1 MKRLF
6 KPTPINLA
14 LIAAFS
20 YGSPAIA
27 VDATSE
33 QQLSEISIKSD
44 KPAVP
49 ANVPNTVESVTQKE
63 IEENVNSVTT
73 AGVLQYLPSIHVRE
87 RYVGDVNGILVM
99 RVNSST
105 SSAQTTVY
113 ADGLLISNF
122 LNNSF
127 STAPRWGIVSPDE
140 IDRVDVMYGPYSA
153 LYPGNSAGGVV
164 NISTRMPTKFE
175 GHVRADYFT
184 QNFKEYGTDDT
195 FSGWHTSA
203 SLGNKVGDWSYWLNF
218 DHMDNHG
225 HPMTYTAAAK
235 KSGAAAG
242 AGTFTEVSGALS
254 DIDTSGNA
262 RVITSAAG
270 IDHTVQNNGKI
281 KLAYDF
287 SPTVRATYTL
297 GIWDNTSN
305 KTGESYLQD
314 ALGNTIYGTKT
325 GAASNPYQYLRING
339 LDYTVAAPSTS
350 RQEATSYLHGLS
362 LKTSTGGIWDW
373 EVMASLY
380 DASKDATRTSS
391 GNYGLTPST
400 AAIAGTYA
408 DASGTGWWNL
418 DLRGDFRP
426 GGNLKSTHQL
436 SFGAHIDR
444 YTLES
449 DTYNLLPG
457 NFYTSGIGALSS
469 NARGNTQ
476 TEALYLQ
483 DAWKL
488 APNLKLVYGGRAER
502 WQAFDGSNMS
512 GATTYNYADRTEN
525 AFSPKAALTWV
536 ANADWVVNASV
547 GKGVRF
553 PTVGELFNNKTIK
566 NGSTTLAAADLAG
579 FPAPYNAITNDP
591 TLKPEKVVSSELSFQ
606 RALGSGM
613 VRLSLFHENK
623 TDALISQTDTT
634 TLPALLGPG
643 HDNYTISSIQNVDE
657 VKTSGVELAFN
668 LTDVLINGL
677 DIDGSM
683 TYTDSIIEKNSKN
696 PGLEGTDQPR
706 IPHKRATLV
715 ATYHANNKLS
725 FSLAGRY
732 SGHQHAA
739 LFNTT
744 TGKYNDVN
752 PDVYGAVSQYKVMD
766 AKVLYK
772 LDKQWSASLGVNNI
786 GSYKYYVNP
795 NPYPQRTYYATLK
808 FDY

>member
-1 MKRLF
+1 MKHAF
-6 KPTPINLA
+6 KLKHLSLA
-14 LIAAFS
+14 LVTAFAYTPLAFS
-20 YGSPAIA
+20 A
-27 VDATSE
+27 DAGNE
-33 QQLSEISIKSD
+33 QQLSEISVKGE
-44 KPAVP
+44 KPAIP
-49 ANVPNTVESVTQKE
+49 ANLPNTVESVTAQK
-63 IEENVNSVTT
+63 IEETVNSVTT

-127 STAPRWGIVSPDE
+127 STAPRWGVVSPDE

-164 NISTRMPTKFE
+164 NISTHMPTKFE
-175 GHVRADYFT
+175 AHVRADYFT

-203 SLGNKVGDWSYWLNF
+203 SLGNKVGDWSFWADF

-235 KSGAAAG
+235 KSGLAAG
-242 AGTFTEVSGALS
+242 AGTYTVVTGALS
-254 DIDTSGNA
+254 DIDTSGNP
-262 RVITSAAG
+262 RVITSAAS
-270 IDHTVQNNGKI
+270 IDHTVQDNGKI

-305 KTGESYLQD
+305 KTGQTYLTD
-314 ALGNTIYGTKT
+314 GAGNLIYGTKT
-325 GAASNPYQYLRING
+325 ATSPYQYLRING

-362 LKTSTGGIWDW
+362 LKTSTDGMWDW
-373 EVMASLY
+373 EVIASLY

-391 GNYGLTPST
+391 GNYGITPST

-408 DASGTGWWNL
+408 DASGTGWWNI

-426 GGNLKSTHQL
+426 EGSLKSIHQL

-502 WQAFDGSNMS
+502 WQAFDGSNVS

-525 AFSPKAALTWV
+525 TFSPKAALTWV

-566 NGSTTLAAADLAG
+566 NGSITLTAADLAG
-579 FPAPYNAITNDP
+579 FPAPYNTITNDP

-613 VRLSLFHENK
+613 VRLSLFNENK

-634 TLPALLGPG
+634 TLPVLLGPG

-657 VKTSGVELAFN
+657 VQTSGVELAFN
-668 LTDVLINGL
+668 LTNVWINGL
-677 DIDGSM
+677 DIYGSM
-683 TYTDSIIEKNSKN
+683 TYTDSIIEKNSEN

-715 ATYHANNKLS
+715 ATYHANDQLS

-732 SGHQHAA
+732 SGHQHNSLYDAV
-739 LFNTT
+739 NH
-744 TGKYNDVN
+744 KYTDVN

-772 LDKQWSASLGVNNI
+772 LDKQWSASLGINNI

-795 NPYPQRTYYATLK
+795 NPYPQRTYYVGVK